1 MAITRLSGTNAISG
15 ALPAANINNTSIG
28 NVTALPAGVGGSL
41 VLIKTQVASGVSSVI
56 FDNGSNGV
64 VFDNTYD
71 QYIFKLTNVRST
83 VNTDIRVKVRTSA
96 GDYNGAY
103 RATGRVSGYNG
114 GGLDVFDGFTSGM
127 FAYTPSDVRYE
138 FAEYLSGD
146 ITVKG
151 AGYSTRPMCWFQF
164 SYKDSSGYQKHFAA
178 SGGADGDMIMTGI
191 NFYPNSGNMS
201 GTFSLYGV
209 SK

>member
-1 MAITRLSGTNAISG
+1 MAIITLNNNSLSSV
-15 ALPAANINNTSIG
+15 TS
-28 NVTALPAGVGGSL
+28 LPAGVGGSM

-56 FDNGSNGV
+56 FDHGSNGV

-71 QYIFKLTNVRST
+71 QYIFRLTNVRST
-83 VNTDIRVKVRTSA
+83 VSTDIRAKVRTSS
-96 GDYNGAY
+96 GDYSGAY
-103 RATGRVSGYNG
+103 RVCGRASGYNG
-114 GGLDVFDGFTSGM
+114 SGTDHHDSVSGSM
-127 FAYTPSDVRYE
+127 FLYTPNDVRYDYP
-138 FAEYLSGD
+138 EYLSGE

-164 SYKDSSGYQKHFAA
+164 SYKNSSGYQKHFTA
-178 SGGADGDMIMTGI
+178 SGGADGDMTTTGI
-191 NFYPNSGNMS
+191 NFYPSAGNMS